1 MSVVAGKRGT
11 GDLTVI
17 TKANALVD
25 YTLQICTNEKNFPKR
40 YRWCL
45 TNRIIDI
52 TYEICDLIIHAN
64 AVYVRPEDD
73 SLTRRI
79 SYQTRALELT
89 EVLLNQI
96 DRAYRRF
103 SLETRRVEHW
113 TSLIEEIQRLLRG
126 WRKADKERY
135 KSIYG

>member
-17 TKANALVD
+17 TKANDLVD
-25 YTLQICTNEKNFPKR
+25 YTLQICTNEKSFPKR
-40 YRWCL
+40 YRWCV

-73 SLTRRI
+73 SLSRRL
-79 SYQTRALELT
+79 SYQTRALEMT

-96 DRAYRRF
+96 QRAYRRF
-103 SLETRRVEHW
+103 SLESGRVEYW
-113 TSLIEEIQRLLRG
+113 TGLIEEIQRLIRG
-126 WRKADKERY
+126 WRSADKERY
-135 KSIYG
+135 KNIYG

>member
-1 MSVVAGKRGT
+1 MSVVSGKRGT

-17 TKANALVD
+17 TKANELVD

-40 YRWCL
+40 YRWCV
-45 TNRIIDI
+45 TNRIIDC

-73 SLTRRI
+73 SFFRRV
-79 SYQTRALELT
+79 SYQTQALELT

-96 DRAYRRF
+96 HRAYRRF
-103 SLETRRVEHW
+103 IKPGGLMCRRETVRVCYQRW
-113 TSLIEEIQRLLRG
+113 TPTMPVYTREG
-126 WRKADKERY
+126 
-135 KSIYG
+135 G

>member
-1 MSVVAGKRGT
+1 MSVVAGKRGI
-11 GDLTVI
+11 GDLAVI
-17 TKANALVD
+17 TKANDLVD
-25 YTLQICTNEKNFPKR
+25 YTLQICSNEKCFPKR
-40 YRWCL
+40 YRWCV

-73 SLTRRI
+73 SLQRRI
-79 SYQTRALELT
+79 SYQTQALELT

-96 DRAYRRF
+96 QRAYRRF
-103 SLETRRVEHW
+103 SLESRKVQHW
-113 TSLIEEIQRLLRG
+113 TGLIEEIQRLIKG

-135 KSIYG
+135 KNIYG

>member
-1 MSVVAGKRGT
+1 MSVVSGKRGT
-11 GDLTVI
+11 GDLKVV
-17 TKANALVD
+17 TKANELVD

-40 YRWCL
+40 YRWCV
-45 TNRIIDI
+45 TNRLIDV
-52 TYEICDLIIHAN
+52 TNEICDLIIHAN

-73 SLTRRI
+73 SLSRRI

-96 DRAYRRF
+96 QRAYKRF
-103 SLETRRVEHW
+103 SLESRRVEYW
-113 TSLIEEIQRLLRG
+113 TGLIEEIQRLLRG

-135 KSIYG
+135 GING